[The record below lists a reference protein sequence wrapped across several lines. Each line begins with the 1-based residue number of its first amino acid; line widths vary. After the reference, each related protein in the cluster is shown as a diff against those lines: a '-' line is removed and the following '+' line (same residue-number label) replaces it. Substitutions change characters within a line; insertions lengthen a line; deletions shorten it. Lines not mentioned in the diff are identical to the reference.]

1 MPIRGK
7 VALPRFMNEPPTD
20 DTSRRRWARPTV
32 VFALSLA
39 LAVALWGLQERSH
52 RGRLTLETQVTAEQV
67 GKRLSDWMEDRM
79 SLSAFLAENWESEYA
94 ADAQHFERDA
104 RDFVRRFPGFQAI
117 NWVDPDQVIR
127 IVVPLEGNASVLNAD
142 LRTHPSVEVRN
153 AIERAG
159 RETRLVRTP
168 ASIELLQGGRGF
180 ATYRPIVGDDGMT
193 LGYLNAVFRVNEL
206 IDTCL
211 GRLQVNQQFQFA
223 IREGDGELVYP
234 VDAPPDYLI
243 GPRSAV
249 QSVAVADLPW
259 QFFLA
264 PTPEYLLQQRFAAYH
279 LILPMGLF
287 VALLLAGFQR
297 RLIQRKRALEA
308 SQRQFRDLFEQAPVA
323 YFSVG
328 PDSVIERANR
338 VAEDITGRSQDLL
351 IGANIYDLLPEDSDP
366 RTQARFFF
374 DAVQRG
380 ERVRGQE
387 LPLMKADGVV
397 IRTALFVD
405 GVYDERGKFTM
416 FRIAAIDMT
425 DRHAAEEAR
434 MRLSAA
440 IDQAE
445 EGVVIAGAGGEIIY
459 VNPAAGENSL
469 GGSLG
474 EFLRVN
480 GADPNSI
487 LEIESAIA
495 GELPWRGSGLIDGRN
510 GHPTHIVASL
520 SPVRDP
526 NGTLTSFVYIQRDIS
541 HEAELQSKLQQAH
554 KLEAVGRLAGGIAHD
569 FNNILQSL
577 LGYAT
582 LARRNTAN
590 PGEVAACLD
599 EIERAS
605 HRAANL
611 VSHILA
617 FGRQVALDRRPILLG
632 PVIEEVTALVRGSLP
647 EGIRLTV
654 EFSALQHE
662 VSADPTQIHQ
672 VLMNLASNALHALR
686 AGGSLEIRYEAVDL
700 GDSEVHRWPILQP
713 GSHMRVVVKD
723 SGMGMDART
732 LDRIFE
738 PYFSTRAVGTGTGLG
753 LATVHG
759 IVENHKGVIFAES
772 SPENGAM
779 FTILLPAST
788 SQGNTPT
795 SSQSAAETSEEE
807 AEKSATAKLRVLY
820 VDDEAQIVD
829 SMRRILE
836 RFGFA
841 VSGFTSSR
849 AALEALRNAPTSF
862 DVLVTDL
869 TMPDLNGIEL
879 AEAILEILPEM
890 PIVFCSGY
898 GDSFEQTMAEH
909 ANPLRIFLRK
919 PVSARILSEEIQ
931 RLASL
936 AGLST

>member
-7 VALPRFMNEPPTD
+7 VALPRLMKVQPIDETLRF
-20 DTSRRRWARPTV
+20 RWGRPVV
-32 VFALSLA
+32 VFALSFA
-39 LAVALWGLQERSH
+39 LAVALWGLQERSY
-52 RGRLTLETQVTAEQV
+52 RGRLTLETEVTAEQV

-117 NWVDPDQVIR
+117 NWIDPDQVIR
-127 IVVPLEGNASVLNAD
+127 MVVPLEGNASVLNAD

-159 RETRLVRTP
+159 RELRLVRTP

-180 ATYRPIVGDDGMT
+180 ATYRPIVGDDGKS

-211 GRLQVNQQFQFA
+211 GRLQVNQRFEFA
-223 IREGDGELVYP
+223 IREGNGELVYP
-234 VDAPPDYLI
+234 VDAPQVFLI
-243 GPRSAV
+243 GPHAAV

-259 QFFLA
+259 QFYLA
-264 PTPEYLLQQRFAAYH
+264 PSPAYLRQQRFAAHH

-287 VALLLAGFQR
+287 VALLLAGFER

-308 SQRQFRDLFEQAPVA
+308 SQKQFRELFEQAPVA
-323 YFSVG
+323 YFSVRQ
-328 PDSVIERANR
+328 DAVIERANR
-338 VAEDITGRSQDLL
+338 VAEVVTGRPHDQLVGTS
-351 IGANIYDLLPEDSDP
+351 IYDLLPANSDA
-366 RTQARFFF
+366 RTQARLILE
-374 DAVQRG
+374 AVQRG

-387 LPLMKADGVV
+387 LPLLRGDGVV
-397 IRTALFVD
+397 IRTVLFVD
-405 GVYDERGKFTM
+405 GVYDESGAFIM
-416 FRIAAIDMT
+416 YRIAAIDVT
-425 DRHAAEEAR
+425 ERYEAEEAR

-445 EGVVIAGAGGEIIY
+445 EGVVIVGRTGEIIY
-459 VNPAAGENSL
+459 INPAAGDSAG
-469 GGSLG
+469 GGSLA
-474 EFLRVN
+474 EFLRAN

-487 LEIESAIA
+487 SEIESAIA
-495 GELPWRGSGLIDGRN
+495 AELPWRGSGLIEPRKGY
-510 GHPTHIVASL
+510 PTHVVASL
-520 SPVRDP
+520 SPVRDV
-526 NGTLTSFVYIQRDIS
+526 NGTLTNFVYIQRDITY
-541 HEAELQSKLQQAH
+541 EAELQSQLQQAH

-605 HRAANL
+605 HRAAKL

-617 FGRQVALDRRPILLG
+617 FGRQSALERRPIQLR
-632 PVIEEVTALVRGSLP
+632 PVVEEVAALVRGSLP

-654 EFSALQHE
+654 AFGEVQHE

-672 VLMNLASNALHALR
+672 VLMNLASNAIHALR
-686 AGGSLEIRYEAVDL
+686 AGGSLEIRYDAIDVRDT
-700 GDSEVHRWPILQP
+700 DIHRWPILQP
-713 GSHMRVVVKD
+713 GPHMRVVVKD
-723 SGMGMDART
+723 SGVGMDART

-788 SQGNTPT
+788 SQGNTPA
-795 SSQSAAETSEEE
+795 SSQAADASEEE
-807 AEKSATAKLRVLY
+807 VEKCTTAKLRVLY

-862 DVLVTDL
+862 NILVTDL

-879 AEAILEILPEM
+879 AEAVLEILPEM
-890 PIVFCSGY
+890 PIIFCSGY
-898 GDSFEQTMAEH
+898 GDAFEQTMAEH
-909 ANPLRIFLRK
+909 ANPLRVFLRK
-919 PVSARILSEEIQ
+919 PVSARTLSEEIQ

>member
-1 MPIRGK
+1 M
-7 VALPRFMNEPPTD
+7 
-20 DTSRRRWARPTV
+20 

-52 RGRLTLETQVTAEQV
+52 RGRLSLETKVTAEQV
-67 GKRLSDWMEDRM
+67 GKRLSDWMADRLALC
-79 SLSAFLAENWESEYA
+79 SFLAENWASEYA
-94 ADAQHFERDA
+94 GDAEHFERDA
-104 RDFVRRFPGFQAI
+104 DQFIRRFPGFQAI
-117 NWVDPDQVIR
+117 NWVDQDRVIR
-127 IVVPLEGNASVLNAD
+127 IVVPPDRNASALNVN
-142 LRTHPSVEVRN
+142 LQNHPSGEVRK
-153 AIERAG
+153 ALDRAG
-159 RETRLVRTP
+159 RERRLARTP

-180 ATYRPIVGDDGMT
+180 ATYRPILSDDGQP
-193 LGYLNAVFRVNEL
+193 LGYVNAVFRVNEL

-211 GRLQVNQQFQFA
+211 GRLQVNQRFEFA
-223 IREGDGELVYP
+223 IREENGELVYP
-234 VDAPPDYLI
+234 MDAPQDFLI
-243 GPRSAV
+243 GPHAAV
-249 QSVAVADLPW
+249 ESVAVADLPW
-259 QFFLA
+259 QFYLA
-264 PTPEYLLQQRFAAYH
+264 PSPAYLRQQRFAAHH
-279 LILPMGLF
+279 LILPMGFF

-297 RLIQRKRALEA
+297 RLIQRKHALET
-308 SQRQFRDLFEQAPVA
+308 SQKQFQALFEQAPVA

-328 PDSVIERANR
+328 PDAVIERANR
-338 VAEDITGRSQDLL
+338 VAEFITGRSQDGLL
-351 IGANIYDLLPEDSDP
+351 GASVYDLLPKDSDP
-366 RTQARFFF
+366 RTRARLCF
-374 DAVQRG
+374 DAVQHG

-387 LPLMKADGVV
+387 LPMLRADGTV
-397 IRTALFVD
+397 IRTVLYVD
-405 GVYDERGKFTM
+405 GVYNERGEFVM

-425 DRHAAEEAR
+425 ERHEAEEAR

-445 EGVVIAGAGGEIIY
+445 EGVVIVGRTGEILY
-459 VNPAAGENSL
+459 VNPAAGETSV

-474 EFLRVN
+474 EFLRAN

-487 LEIESAIA
+487 SEIDSAIA
-495 GELPWRGSGLIDGRN
+495 AELPWRGSGLIDGRN

-526 NGTLTSFVYIQRDIS
+526 NGALTSFVYIQRDITY
-541 HEAELQSKLQQAH
+541 EAELQSKLQQAH

-617 FGRQVALDRRPILLG
+617 FGRQVALDRRPIQIK
-632 PVIEEVTALVRGSLP
+632 PVIEEVAALVRGSLP

-654 EFSALQHE
+654 EFSELQHDIN
-662 VSADPTQIHQ
+662 ADPTQIHQ
-672 VLMNLASNALHALR
+672 VLMNLASNAIHALR
-686 AGGSLEIRYEAVDL
+686 AGGRLEIRYDAI
-700 GDSEVHRWPILQP
+700 EVRDTDIRRWPILQP
-713 GSHMRVVVKD
+713 GPHMRVVVKD
-723 SGMGMDART
+723 SGVGMDAKT

-738 PYFSTRAVGTGTGLG
+738 PYFSTRSVGTGTGLG

-759 IVENHKGVIFAES
+759 IVENHKGVIYAES
-772 SPENGAM
+772 SPGNGAT

-788 SQGNTPT
+788 AKGNTSA
-795 SSQSAAETSEEE
+795 SSHAAAEASEEE
-807 AEKSATAKLRVLY
+807 AEKGASARLRILY

-849 AALEALRNAPTSF
+849 AALEAVRNAPTSF
-862 DVLVTDL
+862 DILVTDL

-879 AEAILEILPEM
+879 AEAILEILPEI
-890 PIVFCSGY
+890 PVVFCSGY
-898 GDSFEQTMAEH
+898 SDSPEQVMAES
-909 ANPLRIFLRK
+909 ANPLRVFLRK

-936 AGLST
+936 AGLCT